1 MGEAAALL
9 GADAPRRVRRGA
21 TLASLV
27 SLVLVV
33 LCVTVQ
39 RGRSPRVLSLS
50 SSPHFGGHKSVDAE
64 SGAHS
69 SAPPAGGAGA
79 PEPTLP
85 TARAVTASEFE
96 ARLGRDL
103 HGRPLSEPKED
114 HAKGNR
120 AGAAGE
126 KGAEHVRP
134 EAEIMRQP
142 PFKDPLARNPTYEG
156 TGDELREALHYNQRA
171 PALIAAD
178 RRAAK
183 AFQAQR
189 AAAQRR
195 IPEAHVAVARQQ
207 ADHSAKSTLTKL
219 GERAFYKY
227 DSKKGAFY
235 SYSPDKGAVAKPGSI
250 ADTLTKIRASASAQT
265 AAAHE
270 PARPELKIGSIAAT
284 AHRLATAH
292 TPRPAKHWHAAHVL
306 HSYDVPVRAV
316 AARQRPASASRQ
328 RSSPPVAAPA
338 NRRRPRRLHAPAPA
352 PSSAHARSSLAIIDE
367 QGMSTEASGMA
378 RSLVTH

>member
-21 TLASLV
+21 TMASLV

-50 SSPHFGGHKSVDAE
+50 SVDAE

-69 SAPPAGGAGA
+69 SAPPGGAGA
-79 PEPTLP
+79 PEPTRP

-126 KGAEHVRP
+126 KEAEHVRP

-183 AFQAQR
+183 AFEAQRAAAQR

-207 ADHSAKSTLTKL
+207 GDHSAKSTLTKL

-306 HSYDVPVRAV
+306 HSYDVPGRAV

-352 PSSAHARSSLAIIDE
+352 PAPSSAHARSSLAIIDE
-367 QGMSTEASGMA
+367 QGMTTEASGMA
-378 RSLVTH
+378 RRLVTH

>member
-33 LCVTVQ
+33 LCVTVL
-39 RGRSPRVLSLS
+39 RGRSPRVLTLS
-50 SSPHFGGHKSVDAE
+50 SSPRGSGQKSVEAE

-69 SAPPAGGAGA
+69 SASPGGAGA
-79 PEPTLP
+79 PEPTRP
-85 TARAVTASEFE
+85 TARAVTASEYE

-103 HGRPLSEPKED
+103 HGRPLSEPKKAD
-114 HAKGNR
+114 RGKGHR
-120 AGAAGE
+120 AAAAGE
-126 KGAEHVRP
+126 HEAKAVRP

-195 IPEAHVAVARQQ
+195 IPEARVAVARQQ

-227 DSKKGAFY
+227 DSKKGSFY

-306 HSYDVPVRAV
+306 HSYDAPGRAL
-316 AARQRPASASRQ
+316 AARRRPASASRQ

-352 PSSAHARSSLAIIDE
+352 HARPSLAIIDE

>member
-21 TLASLV
+21 TLASLA

-50 SSPHFGGHKSVDAE
+50 SSPHFGGHKSVEAE
-64 SGAHS
+64 K
-69 SAPPAGGAGA
+69 GGEGE
-79 PEPTLP
+79 PETTRP

-114 HAKGNR
+114 HARGNR

-189 AAAQRR
+189 AAAQRAAAQRR

-207 ADHSAKSTLTKL
+207 GDHSAKSTLTKL
-219 GERAFYKY
+219 GQRAFYKY

-306 HSYDVPVRAV
+306 HSYEAPGRAV

-338 NRRRPRRLHAPAPA
+338 NRRRPRRLHAPAPS
-352 PSSAHARSSLAIIDE
+352 PAHARSSLAIIDE
-367 QGMSTEASGMA
+367 QGMTTEASGMA
-378 RSLVTH
+378 RRLVTH

>member
-21 TLASLV
+21 TMASLV

-50 SSPHFGGHKSVDAE
+50 SVDAE

-69 SAPPAGGAGA
+69 SAPPGGAGA
-79 PEPTLP
+79 PEPTRP
-85 TARAVTASEFE
+85 TARAVTASEYE

-126 KGAEHVRP
+126 KEAEHVRP

-207 ADHSAKSTLTKL
+207 GDHSAKSTLTKL

-270 PARPELKIGSIAAT
+270 PARPEVKIGSIAAT

-292 TPRPAKHWHAAHVL
+292 TPRPAKHWHAAHVM
-306 HSYDVPVRAV
+306 HSYDAPGRAL
-316 AARQRPASASRQ
+316 AARRRPASASRQ

-352 PSSAHARSSLAIIDE
+352 HARPSLAIIDE